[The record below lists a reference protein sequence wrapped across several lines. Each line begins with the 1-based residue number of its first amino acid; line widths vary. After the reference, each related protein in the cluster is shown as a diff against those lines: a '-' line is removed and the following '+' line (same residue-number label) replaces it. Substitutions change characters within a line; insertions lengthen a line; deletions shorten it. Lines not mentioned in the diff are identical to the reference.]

1 MNYALPALTQHTL
14 TLLDEPLVGHQDVL
28 GVHHDDLAV
37 ARAHGEVVEADIQQ
51 VEGELKVVVGE
62 LLGDVHQLPR
72 QVHALLPR
80 RVVVAPQ
87 LLAHVVDGHHAA
99 ARPQVLGE
107 RPAFVRRE
115 ALEGNRQT
123 FCLLKIRD
131 DAVFFKRQK
140 LNQWGDRGGKKSSYG
155 I

>member
-1 MNYALPALTQHTL
+1 MNYAMNYALPALTRHTL

-28 GVHHDDLAV
+28 GVHHDDFAV
-37 ARAHGEVVEADIQQ
+37 ARAHGEVVEADVQQ

-115 ALEGNRQT
+115 ALEGEETNV
-123 FCLLKIRD
+123 
-131 DAVFFKRQK
+131 VFVKDKRRC
-140 LNQWGDRGGKKSSYG
+140 GFF
-155 I
+155 